1 MAKLQTCDKHVETF
15 INLLS
20 DAGSIPATSI
30 ITIDTQVIVCLLLT
44 FTFSTIKS
52 DFSCYLSLYQCLNIR
67 GRCTMAEFENLPTRI
82 QQLAKAELQQDEKI
96 HLCVLG
102 RSSLLLPDFVLITSQ
117 RVLVL
122 DEKFIGSIAVSY
134 ANIRC
139 NLLFSDIISVKL
151 ARMLKHRLFG
161 QARLEIY
168 VKRNIYWIDNMS
180 FHEAMHVQQ
189 FITEQIG
196 RYN

>member
-44 FTFSTIKS
+44 FSFSTIKS

-67 GRCTMAEFENLPTRI
+67 GRCTMAEFGNLPTRI

-96 HLCVLG
+96 YLCVLG
-102 RSSLLLPDFVLITSQ
+102 RSSLLRPDFVLITSQ

-122 DEKFIGSIAVSY
+122 DEKFMGNIAVSY

-139 NLLFSDIISVKL
+139 NLLFSDISSVKL

-168 VKRNIYWIDNMS
+168 VKRNIYWIDNLG
-180 FHEAMHVQQ
+180 FREAIHVHQ
-189 FITEQIG
+189 FITDQIG
-196 RYN
+196 RKN